1 MIEGLMQNLEVSLQN
16 RAQQPKV
23 GNAGAGKS
31 FAEVMG
37 NKLKEVRG
45 NKATQGQPQERSVEE
60 QKATTQKT
68 AAKQETSEAKELEAE
83 TPLADEE
90 KQDESTVSESAIQLL
105 TQEVIQMLQQL
116 AQNPET
122 KALAEEIT
130 GQLLA
135 ADLEGTTS
143 LEGLLESLNQLLAAD
158 LPEEHI
164 QTMELLNQLGLEV
177 MGEEEAKAFMKELK
191 IALDENVPVDEKARI
206 TVEAQT
212 QKGQENLIADVADKV
227 QSDSALPEQ
236 TFTQETA
243 PVEEPVAAAS
253 EKNTAKNSE
262 ESIAK
267 GMLEE
272 APELKEVNQNLHGT
286 AQVNLG
292 AKAEA
297 ALDEIKGENVQIE
310 AREIIE
316 QIVNRAEISLKEGK
330 SEIKLQLM
338 PENLGSVFVKISMEK
353 GSMSAK
359 VYAEN
364 LQVKELI
371 DNNLNQLR
379 INLGEKGINVS
390 SLEVS
395 VGQDPHDF
403 HRQQTYY
410 QHQSKLKRL
419 TNERINQRVMG
430 VMYQESS
437 QPLNPYVIE
446 SNFDGLA

>member
-90 KQDESTVSESAIQLL
+90 NQDESTVSESAIQLL

-253 EKNTAKNSE
+253 EKKY
-262 ESIAK
+262 
-267 GMLEE
+267 
-272 APELKEVNQNLHGT
+272 
-286 AQVNLG
+286 
-292 AKAEA
+292 
-297 ALDEIKGENVQIE
+297 
-310 AREIIE
+310 R
-316 QIVNRAEISLKEGK
+316 
-330 SEIKLQLM
+330 
-338 PENLGSVFVKISMEK
+338 
-353 GSMSAK
+353 
-359 VYAEN
+359 
-364 LQVKELI
+364 
-371 DNNLNQLR
+371 
-379 INLGEKGINVS
+379 
-390 SLEVS
+390 
-395 VGQDPHDF
+395 
-403 HRQQTYY
+403 
-410 QHQSKLKRL
+410 
-419 TNERINQRVMG
+419 
-430 VMYQESS
+430 
-437 QPLNPYVIE
+437 
-446 SNFDGLA
+446 